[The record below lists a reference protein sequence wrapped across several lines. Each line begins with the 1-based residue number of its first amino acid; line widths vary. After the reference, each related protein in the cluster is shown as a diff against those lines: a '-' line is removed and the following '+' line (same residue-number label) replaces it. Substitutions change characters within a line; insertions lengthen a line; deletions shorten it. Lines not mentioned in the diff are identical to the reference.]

1 MRLFRSFNKFKNNIA
16 IIDKEHSD
24 LSYKQV
30 LTKTNEIK
38 KKIKKRSLILIISE
52 NSLGSLLAYIFCI
65 INNHVG
71 IIINSKTTTNNILKT
86 FKNYQPNY
94 IFLSKKIKSIFKKIC
109 SEEYNFLDQSLM
121 KNKINKKKKITQKF
135 ISFIIYIR
143 INGSD

>member
-71 IIINSKTTTNNILKT
+71 IIINSKTTKNNILKI

-109 SEEYNFLDQSLM
+109 SEEYNFLDQA
-121 KNKINKKKKITQKF
+121 F
-135 ISFIIYIR
+135 ILYLQIGLS
-143 INGSD
+143 

>member
-1 MRLFRSFNKFKNNIA
+1 MRLFKSFNKFKNNIA
-16 IIDKEHSD
+16 IIDKENSD

-30 LTKTNEIK
+30 LTKTNELK

-52 NSLGSLLAYIFCI
+52 NSLGSLLAYIYCI

-71 IIINSKTTTNNILKT
+71 IVISSKTTKNNILKI

-94 IFLSKKIKSIFKKIC
+94 IFLSKKIKSIFKKVC
-109 SEEYNFLDQSLM
+109 TEGHNFLDQSLM

-143 INGSD
+143 INGSN